1 MARLPEKKAILL
13 DTNMLTAPR
22 QFGVD
27 VVSEAERLLGS
38 VELVTLDRV
47 VEELRTLGERGAGK
61 FGLMFIEK
69 FNVRVDLAGKRNTDD
84 ALLEHAKR
92 NNEILCTNDAL
103 LRRRAQGQGI
113 PVMFMRKKKT
123 LEIAG
128 MV

>member
-27 VVSEAERLLGS
+27 VVSEAECLLGS

-47 VEELRTLGERGAGK
+47 VEELRTLGEKGAGK

-69 FNVRVDLAGKRNTDD
+69 FNVRVDRAGERNTDD

-103 LRRRAQGQGI
+103 LRRRAHGQGI